1 MSIARQHLMGERLI
15 PDQDGGPAHASA
27 TDAAAPAHDLAEL
40 LGTVMRS
47 RQTILPR
54 RLLAPGPG
62 GDELAVIFEAAAT
75 APDHGRLLPWRFIV
89 VPSVQRDLLAAA
101 FANAL
106 QQRDPAATPEQVVQA
121 KEKAY
126 RSPFL
131 LLVVVDER
139 AGDPG
144 IDLAERIVA
153 TGCAVQ
159 NMLLMATALGYGS
172 ALTSG
177 KALKSSHLRQL
188 FQLADGEHALCFVS
202 IGTVQSAKR
211 ARVRPVPGDF
221 VSAVAGAGSPRPD
234 QQTSAP
240 AAAPRSTP
248 ASVSGSDPDLAPP
261 SNSLT
266 SPG

>member
-1 MSIARQHLMGERLI
+1 
-15 PDQDGGPAHASA
+15 
-27 TDAAAPAHDLAEL
+27 
-40 LGTVMRS
+40 MRG

-62 GDELAVIFEAAAT
+62 GDELAAIFEAAAT

-89 VPSVQRDLLAAA
+89 VPPAQRDLLAEA

-139 AGDPG
+139 TGDAG
-144 IDLAERIVA
+144 IDLAERTIA

-188 FQLADGEHALCFVS
+188 FQLADGEHPLCFVS
-202 IGTVQSAKR
+202 IGTVQSARR
-211 ARVRPVPGDF
+211 ARVRPVPRDF
-221 VSAVAGAGSPRPD
+221 VSSVAGSARPD
-234 QQTSAP
+234 QQPSAP
-240 AAAPRSTP
+240 APEQLSAP
-248 ASVSGSDPDLAPP
+248 ASMSGPGSGPGTDPTPP
-261 SNSLT
+261 STSHT